1 MIIGS
6 VVIALYT
13 VCTLLTV
20 VDETWNINNP
30 RPNPKKVY
38 YFMQWEKKD
47 FYNNKINN
55 EWVLRKYRKTDNN
68 LKRKARNKY
77 WEKRNEQK

>member
-1 MIIGS
+1 
-6 VVIALYT
+6 
-13 VCTLLTV
+13 
-20 VDETWNINNP
+20 
-30 RPNPKKVY
+30 
-38 YFMQWEKKD
+38 MQWEKKD